1 MRIRLREIRLRKL
14 MTQQEL
20 ADKIGSTRANINR
33 LENTD
38 QAPRISTVRK
48 LAEALGV
55 DVDELVIW
63 GEGDQETGK
72 AAA

>member
-1 MRIRLREIRLRKL
+1 